1 MNLASIWVYKSS
13 CLYRITKE
21 MLEDEIGQRTEL
33 EEEIEYQQRRISSLK
48 GEVMMSSSLFI

>member
-1 MNLASIWVYKSS
+1 MNLASISVYKSF

-48 GEVMMSSSLFI
+48 GEVMMPSSLFI